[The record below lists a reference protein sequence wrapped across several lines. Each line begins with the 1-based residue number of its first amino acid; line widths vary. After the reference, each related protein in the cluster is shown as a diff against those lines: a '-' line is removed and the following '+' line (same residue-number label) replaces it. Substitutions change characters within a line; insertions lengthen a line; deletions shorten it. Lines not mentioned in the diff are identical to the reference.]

1 MLAELAAANAAFSII
16 KKAVQNTG
24 DLAKAGR
31 AISDFVIAKEELQ
44 RKGNKKKKSGVSS
57 SDLEEFIALE
67 KIRQHEEELK
77 QFMIYC
83 GRPGL
88 WHDWQKFQAQARKE
102 RRVQEEL
109 AKRRRAE
116 IMEALGLG
124 AVALFISAL
133 VAGLVA
139 WVVWLK
145 GGAK

>member
-1 MLAELAAANAAFSII
+1 MLAELAAANAAFAII
-16 KKAVQNTG
+16 KKTISNTG

-44 RKGNKKKKSGVSS
+44 RKGNKKRKPGVRT

-67 KIRQHEEELK
+67 KIRSQEEQLK
-77 QFMIYC
+77 QIMIYA

-88 WHDWQKFQAQARKE
+88 WGDWQRFQANARKE

-116 IMEALGLG
+116 IIEMLGFGFAALLI
-124 AVALFISAL
+124 ASMI
-133 VAGLVA
+133 AGLVA
-139 WVVWLK
+139 WVAWLK
-145 GGAK
+145 GMFD

>member
-1 MLAELAAANAAFSII
+1 MLAELAAANAAFAII
-16 KKAVQNTG
+16 RKTITNTG
-24 DLAKAGR
+24 EIAKAGK

-44 RKGNKKKKSGVSS
+44 RKGQKKKKPGVRT
-57 SDLEEFIALE
+57 SDLEEFMALE
-67 KIRQHEEELK
+67 AIRHKEDELK

-88 WHDWQKFQAQARKE
+88 WQDWQRHQAEARKE

-116 IMEALGLG
+116 IAEAIGLG
-124 AVALFISAL
+124 AVGLLIATM
-133 VAGLVA
+133 VAGLIA

-145 GGAK
+145 GGFK

>member
-1 MLAELAAANAAFSII
+1 MLAELAAANAAFAII

-24 DLAKAGR
+24 DLTKAGR

-44 RKGNKKKKSGVSS
+44 RKGNKKKKSGVNST
-57 SDLEEFIALE
+57 DLEEFIALE

-116 IMEALGLG
+116 ILDALGVG
-124 AVALFISAL
+124 AVALLISAM

-145 GGAK
+145 GGFK

>member
-1 MLAELAAANAAFSII
+1 MLAELAAANAAFAII
-16 KKAVQNTG
+16 RKTISNTG
-24 DLAKAGR
+24 EIAKAGR

-44 RKGNKKKKSGVSS
+44 RKGQKKKKPGVRT
-57 SDLEEFIALE
+57 SDLEEFMALE
-67 KIRQHEEELK
+67 AIRQKEEELK

-88 WHDWQKFQAQARKE
+88 WQDWQRHQAEARKE

-116 IMEALGLG
+116 IAEAIGLG
-124 AVALFISAL
+124 AVGLLIATM
-133 VAGLVA
+133 VAGLIA

-145 GGAK
+145 GGFK

>member
-16 KKAVQNTG
+16 RKTITNTG
-24 DLAKAGR
+24 EIAKAGK
-31 AISDFVIAKEELQ
+31 AISDFVIAKEVLQ
-44 RKGNKKKKSGVSS
+44 RKGQKKKKPGVRT
-57 SDLEEFIALE
+57 SDLEEFMALE
-67 KIRQHEEELK
+67 AIRQKEEELK

-88 WHDWQKFQAQARKE
+88 WQDWQRHQAEARKE

-116 IMEALGLG
+116 IAEAIGLG
-124 AVALFISAL
+124 AVGLLIATM
-133 VAGLVA
+133 VAGLIA

-145 GGAK
+145 GGFK

>member
-1 MLAELAAANAAFSII
+1 MLAELAAANAAFAII
-16 KKAVQNTG
+16 KKAVANTG
-24 DLAKAGR
+24 DLAKAGK

-44 RKGNKKKKSGVSS
+44 RKGNKKKKPGVRS
-57 SDLEEFIALE
+57 SDLEEFMALE
-67 KIRQHEEELK
+67 KIRQQEQELK
-77 QFMIYC
+77 QIMIYA
-83 GRPGL
+83 GRAGL
-88 WHDWQKFQAQARKE
+88 WHDWQKFQANARKE

-124 AVALFISAL
+124 AVGLLIATM

-145 GGAK
+145 GGFK

>member
-1 MLAELAAANAAFSII
+1 MLAELAAANAAFAII

-24 DLAKAGR
+24 DLAKAGK

-44 RKGNKKKKSGVSS
+44 RKGNKKKKSGVNS
-57 SDLEEFIALE
+57 SDLEEFMALE
-67 KIRQHEEELK
+67 KIKQHEEELK

-124 AVALFISAL
+124 AVALLISAM

-139 WVVWLK
+139 WVMWLK
-145 GGAK
+145 GSFR

>member
-1 MLAELAAANAAFSII
+1 MLAELAAANAAFAII
-16 KKAVQNTG
+16 KRAVQNTG
-24 DLAKAGR
+24 DLAKAGK

-44 RKGNKKKKSGVSS
+44 RKGNKKKKSGVNST
-57 SDLEEFIALE
+57 DLEEFMALE

-124 AVALFISAL
+124 AVALLISAL

>member
-1 MLAELAAANAAFSII
+1 MLAELAAANAAFAII
-16 KKAVQNTG
+16 KRAVANTG
-24 DLAKAGR
+24 DLAKAGK

-44 RKGNKKKKSGVSS
+44 RKGNKKKKSGVRS

-67 KIRQHEEELK
+67 KIRQQEQELK
-77 QFMIYC
+77 QIMIYA
-83 GRPGL
+83 GRAGL
-88 WHDWQKFQAQARKE
+88 WHDWQKFQANARKE

-109 AKRRRAE
+109 SRRRRAE

-124 AVALFISAL
+124 AAAVLIATM

-145 GGAK
+145 GGFK

>member
-1 MLAELAAANAAFSII
+1 MLAELAAANAAFAII
-16 KKAVQNTG
+16 RKTITNTG
-24 DLAKAGR
+24 EIAKAGK

-44 RKGNKKKKSGVSS
+44 RKGQKKKKPGVRT
-57 SDLEEFIALE
+57 SDLEEFMALE
-67 KIRQHEEELK
+67 AIRKKEEELK

-88 WHDWQKFQAQARKE
+88 WQDWQRHQAEARKE

-116 IMEALGLG
+116 IAEAIGLG
-124 AVALFISAL
+124 AVGLLIATM
-133 VAGLVA
+133 VAGLIA

-145 GGAK
+145 GGFK

>member
-1 MLAELAAANAAFSII
+1 MLAELAAANAAFAII
-16 KKAVQNTG
+16 RKTITNTG
-24 DLAKAGR
+24 EIAKAGK

-44 RKGNKKKKSGVSS
+44 RKGQKKKKPGVRT
-57 SDLEEFIALE
+57 SDLEEFMALE
-67 KIRQHEEELK
+67 AIRQKEEELK

-88 WHDWQKFQAQARKE
+88 WQDWQRHQAEARKE

-116 IMEALGLG
+116 IAEAIGLG
-124 AVALFISAL
+124 AVGLLIATM
-133 VAGLVA
+133 VAGLIA

-145 GGAK
+145 GGFK